1 MEPSFSV
8 LTNGSRWG
16 LRFRNSFM
24 IMSWRLTIG
33 TPSHTQNMF
42 RISITLSPKFLQQK
56 PQFRECRERKTRR
69 QKKEKE
75 RREEKRE
82 GREQEGEGM
91 QKSVERRQN
100 REEKIKQRG

>member
-16 LRFRNSFM
+16 LGFRNSFM

-42 RISITLSPKFLQQK
+42 RISIILSPKFLQQK
-56 PQFRECRERKTRR
+56 PQFRECRERER
-69 QKKEKE
+69 QGDKRKRKKERKKRREREESKKARASGRVWKEGKTE
-75 RREEKRE
+75 RRR
-82 GREQEGEGM
+82 
-91 QKSVERRQN
+91 
-100 REEKIKQRG
+100 